1 MTAEQS
7 QRDTDD
13 SDIDASNPIVLA
25 MQISIQHRRLF
36 DAMIKKKP
44 NEIAIAMDNLEFAI
58 DKARHNLGL
67 DGRKKRY
74 EEDRLKQALAI
85 AADALEIAADWDL
98 PAVQATPPKDW
109 NLSGGGK
116 DAADG
121 WCSTRELARK
131 LRELAS

>member
-13 SDIDASNPIVLA
+13 SDIDAGDPIVLA
-25 MQISIQHRRLF
+25 AQIAIQHRRLI

-58 DKARHNLGL
+58 DKARRDLGL
-67 DGRKKRY
+67 D
-74 EEDRLKQALAI
+74 DRRKQALAI